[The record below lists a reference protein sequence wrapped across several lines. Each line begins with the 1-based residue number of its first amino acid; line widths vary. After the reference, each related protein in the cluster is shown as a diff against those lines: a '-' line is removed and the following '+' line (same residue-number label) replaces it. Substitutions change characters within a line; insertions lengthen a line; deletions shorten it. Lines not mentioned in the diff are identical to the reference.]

1 MESQAAGQPGPGQD
15 AGDFERAEEML
26 TITVRVDAPAGMAQG
41 VKEALGM
48 YLEQFGD
55 ARVTSVTE
63 TAPEQMKIG
72 GTTGNG

>member
-1 MESQAAGQPGPGQD
+1 
-15 AGDFERAEEML
+15 ML
-26 TITVRVDAPAGMAQG
+26 TITVQVDAPVGMAQG

-48 YLEQFGD
+48 FLERFGD

-72 GTTGNG
+72 GEAGNG